1 MFLNLQPMDILEAVY
16 ENLDAAKMATV
27 ESAKSFLALLKA
39 FRNTGKG
46 TIEDVFTSPLS
57 GGIV

>member
-1 MFLNLQPMDILEAVY
+1 MDILEAVY